1 MRRPGGFGRRITG
14 IVIMIILISAVLT
27 ATAQLTIT
35 MLTTVMGLRQDP
47 YAFMITPSNFFNR
60 KVKVGKD
67 NILLRRRT
75 SPCLH

>member
-1 MRRPGGFGRRITG
+1 MCLAGGCGLLITG
-14 IVIMIILISAVLT
+14 ITTGRISAMSTTT
-27 ATAQLTIT
+27 ATRTIT
-35 MLTTVMGLRQDP
+35 MPTTVMGLRQDS